1 MKIKFITYFFL
12 FSVSLSSCFPSYNA
26 SNKEYRRIKPDFQ
39 KQKAF
44 VMNKELER
52 EFTILKQSDIY
63 EIVDDS
69 TDVAKI
75 KLYEL
80 VPDQSFQ
87 CGNLMAGSMLTLGL
101 LPSVYRTKDTF
112 SYDVSENNTVKN
124 YQFKLEVNQSLWL
137 FNIFRLGKTYNKQAG
152 KALLGS
158 YMASNN

>member
-1 MKIKFITYFFL
+1 MTIKVIIYFFL
-12 FSVSLSSCFPSYNA
+12 FSISLSSCFPSYNA
-26 SNKEYRRIKPDFQ
+26 NNKEYRRIKPDFQ

-44 VMNKELER
+44 VINKELER

-80 VPDQSFQ
+80 VPDERFQ
-87 CGNLMAGSMLTLGL
+87 CGNLMAGNMLTLGL

-112 SYDVSENNTVKN
+112 SYDVSDNDTIKN

-158 YMASNN
+158 YMASSK

>member
-1 MKIKFITYFFL
+1 
-12 FSVSLSSCFPSYNA
+12 
-26 SNKEYRRIKPDFQ
+26 
-39 KQKAF
+39 
-44 VMNKELER
+44 
-52 EFTILKQSDIY
+52 
-63 EIVDDS
+63 
-69 TDVAKI
+69 
-75 KLYEL
+75 
-80 VPDQSFQ
+80 
-87 CGNLMAGSMLTLGL
+87 MLTLGL

>member
-1 MKIKFITYFFL
+1 MTIKVIIYFFL
-12 FSVSLSSCFPSYNA
+12 FSISLSSCFPSYNA
-26 SNKEYRRIKPDFQ
+26 NNKEYRRIKPDFQ

-44 VMNKELER
+44 VINKELER
-52 EFTILKQSDIY
+52 EFTILKQSNIY

-80 VPDQSFQ
+80 VPDERFQ

-112 SYDVSENNTVKN
+112 SYDVSDNDTIKN

-158 YMASNN
+158 YMASSK